1 MERSS
6 TSPMSA
12 LPASLAALRPQPGLA
27 LRTGPWP
34 VTVAPEASAASDAL
48 TGSTRS
54 RLLRTPARLLS
65 CRALS
70 SPGLVMTRVTRPRA
84 AFSADST
91 VPALI
96 TGSPRWAR
104 RAARALA
111 PDCPASLVSRYLWV
125 LADGCSKAISAPPR
139 RITRTIPSGA
149 RHWRQLSTGPAE
161 TGRDNLVPSGPVL
174 TGPVLAGPGLAGPA
188 RAGAVLA
195 GPVLAGRLIAGRSL
209 ERP

>member
-1 MERSS
+1 M
-6 TSPMSA
+6 A
-12 LPASLAALRPQPGLA
+12 PG
-27 LRTGPWP
+27 
-34 VTVAPEASAASDAL
+34 ASAASDAL

-111 PDCPASLVSRYLWV
+111 PDCPASLGSRYLWV

-174 TGPVLAGPGLAGPA
+174 TGPVLAGPVLAGPV
-188 RAGAVLA
+188 RAGAVPADAVPVDTVLAGPVLA